1 MSNALALITGDIY
14 ASRDAFEAVLADRSI
29 NFDREAEFAIQVLA
43 NNDYALGLAQ
53 KNRQSVINAVT
64 NIAAIGISLNPA
76 KKQAYLVPRDGKIC
90 LDISWMGLIDLAVDC
105 GSIQWAQ
112 ANLVYAN
119 ERFAINGF
127 DKPPIHERNPF
138 AKDKGEIVGAYVV
151 AKTASGDYITEA
163 MSIDEVYAI
172 RDRSSAWKAWVE
184 KKKKCPWV
192 TDEGEMIRKT
202 LVKRGAKYWPR
213 VNSDERLARAVHH
226 LNTDGDEGLA
236 EVHQAQPEAAETAIF
251 DRTAWIEKA
260 NKAATVDELAT
271 IWRTGTD
278 AAAKAKDRDGYA
290 AFKNVVNARK
300 AMLEGK
306 ANAADAEVK
315 EGAAA

>member
-14 ASRDAFEAVLADRSI
+14 AAKDAFEAVLVDRSMS
-29 NFDREAEFAIQVLA
+29 FEREAEFAIQVLSQ
-43 NNDYALGLAQ
+43 NDYALSIAQ

-64 NIAAIGISLNPA
+64 NTAAIGISLNPA

-119 ERFAINGF
+119 EKFSINGF
-127 DKPPIHERNPF
+127 DKAPVHERNPF
-138 AKDKGEIVGAYVV
+138 SKEKGEIVGAYVV
-151 AKTASGDYITEA
+151 AKLPDGDYLTEA
-163 MSIDEVYAI
+163 MSIEEVYAI

-213 VNSDERLARAVHH
+213 VNSDERLSKAVHY
-226 LNTDGDEGLA
+226 LNTDGNEGLQEVAGNVYEAGFDVASHIKRAQETKTEA
-236 EVHQAQPEAAETAIF
+236 ELTKLYAEAMAAAEKAG
-251 DRTAWIEKA
+251 DRNGAQRFK
-260 NKAATVDELAT
+260 
-271 IWRTGTD
+271 D
-278 AAAKAKDRDGYA
+278 AAIAHRTKLREQ
-290 AFKNVVNARK
+290 NTVP
-300 AMLEGK
+300 EGE
-306 ANAADAEVK
+306 AQ
-315 EGAAA
+315 

>member
-1 MSNALALITGDIY
+1 MSNAIALVTGDIY
-14 ASRDAFEAVLADRSI
+14 GARDAFEAVLADRSI
-29 NFDREAEFAIQVLA
+29 NFDREAEFAIQIITQ
-43 NNDYALGLAQ
+43 NDYAMGLAQ

-112 ANLVYAN
+112 ANVVYNN
-119 ERFAINGF
+119 EKFSINGF
-127 DKPPIHERNPF
+127 DKPPTHERNPF
-138 AKDKGEIVGAYVV
+138 SREKGEIVGAYVV
-151 AKTASGDYITEA
+151 AKTASGDYLTEA

-226 LNTDGDEGLA
+226 LNTDGEEGLA
-236 EVHQAQPEAAETAIF
+236 HATVSSAPAAAEKPVF

-260 NKAATVDELAT
+260 NNAATPEELETIWKQGADAARKAA
-271 IWRTGTD
+271 
-278 AAAKAKDRDGYA
+278 DRDGYDK
-290 AFKNVVNARK
+290 FKVVVTNAGAKLK
-300 AMLEGK
+300 AT
-306 ANAADAEVK
+306 DAEVK
-315 EGAAA
+315 A